1 MISVSTTLRDEL
13 SEVELDPTVKL
24 HGFRIVM
31 TVISRN
37 CEMVKMV
44 VHRCLSFTRRAFSVS
59 SDSSIQLAEFLTKKA
74 KIDSK
79 LHHGVL
85 KALKQVYG
93 DDMTVSQLEA
103 FGHSGLQSLAESVER
118 ELPRVGKERRTVR
131 FKVPHHNTEFDLPWR
146 SGESLLDVSKTPEG
160 DSLLGEYMEGT
171 CGGQMSCCTCHIYL
185 EPSVCNK
192 LRPPTEAE
200 EDMLDLA
207 FEPVENQSRLGCQI
221 KLDDNMLQI
230 LESKDKLVVT
240 IPGGVTNVWN

>member
-24 HGFRIVM
+24 HGFRIFM

-171 CGGQMSCCTCHIYL
+171 CGGQMSCCT
-185 EPSVCNK
+185 
-192 LRPPTEAE
+192 
-200 EDMLDLA
+200 
-207 FEPVENQSRLGCQI
+207 
-221 KLDDNMLQI
+221 
-230 LESKDKLVVT
+230 
-240 IPGGVTNVWN
+240 